1 MFISFLHRNNCTT
14 YKRLP
19 MITHLFYYARRSRIY
34 RIFYTFAAQITH
46 EVMSSN
52 HKELSYNQGIVYAS
66 ICYIAWGLF
75 PVFWKAI
82 TGVPAVN
89 VLAHRIVWAFVFL
102 FIWVLFTNR
111 QIFISYVRQPKLLFR
126 LGLAGLVISANWG
139 IYIYAV
145 ASNHI
150 VEAGLGYYI
159 NPLINV
165 FLGYVFLKERLATMQ
180 KIAVVLALIGV
191 VYFTISYGKFP
202 WISLLLAFSFGLYG
216 LLKKKANLES
226 MPALT
231 VETMMVF
238 PFAFAFLFYTAESN
252 VATPFFPSSALTV
265 SLLVLS
271 GLVTAIPLFWF
282 GKSAQVIPLSTMGF
296 IQYLSPTLQL
306 LLGIF
311 VYHETFSIEYLVC
324 FAFVWAGLLFYTVS
338 ILKGKKVTIAEK

>member
-1 MFISFLHRNNCTT
+1 
-14 YKRLP
+14 
-19 MITHLFYYARRSRIY
+19 
-34 RIFYTFAAQITH
+34 
-46 EVMSSN
+46 MSSN
-52 HKELSYNQGIVYAS
+52 RKKLSYNQGIVYALL
-66 ICYIAWGLF
+66 CYIAWGLF
-75 PVFWKAI
+75 PIFWKLI

-89 VLAHRIVWAFVFL
+89 VLAHRIVWSFIIL
-102 FIWVLFTNR
+102 FIWVFFTNR
-111 QIFISYVRQPKLLFR
+111 QTFISYVKQPKLLLR
-126 LGLAGLVISANWG
+126 LGLAGFVVSANWG

-165 FLGYVFLKERLATMQ
+165 FLGYLFLKERLATMQ

-191 VYFTISYGKFP
+191 VYFTICYGQFP
-202 WISLLLAFSFGLYG
+202 WISLLLATTFGLYG

-238 PFAFAFLFYTAESN
+238 PFALAFLIYTSESGM
-252 VATPFFPSSALTV
+252 AIPFFPPSAITS
-265 SLLVLS
+265 SLLIVS
-271 GLVTAIPLFWF
+271 GLITAIPLFWF

-296 IQYLSPTLQL
+296 IQYLCPTLQL

-311 VYHETFSIEYLVC
+311 VYGETFGIEYLIC
-324 FAFVWAGLLFYTVS
+324 FAFVWAGLIFYTIS
-338 ILKGKKVTIAEK
+338 ILKGKKVTIAK

>member
-1 MFISFLHRNNCTT
+1 
-14 YKRLP
+14 
-19 MITHLFYYARRSRIY
+19 
-34 RIFYTFAAQITH
+34 
-46 EVMSSN
+46 MSSN
-52 HKELSYNQGIVYAS
+52 NKTLTYNQGIVYALA
-66 ICYIAWGLF
+66 CYVAWGLF
-75 PVFWKAI
+75 PIFWKAI

-89 VLAHRIVWAFVFL
+89 ILAHRIVWSFVFL
-102 FIWVLFTNR
+102 LIWVLITNR
-111 QIFISYVRQPKLLFR
+111 QTFISYVKQPKLLLR
-126 LGLAGLVISANWG
+126 LGLAGFVISANWG

-165 FLGYVFLKERLATMQ
+165 FFGYMFLKERLATMQ

-191 VYFTISYGKFP
+191 EYFTISYGQFP
-202 WISLLLAFSFGLYG
+202 WISLFLATSFGLYG

-238 PFAFAFLFYTAESN
+238 PFALAFLLYTAGSDA
-252 VATPFFPSSALTV
+252 ATPFFPSSTAIS
-265 SLLVLS
+265 SLLILS
-271 GLVTAIPLFWF
+271 GLITAIPLFWF
-282 GKSAQVIPLSTMGF
+282 GKSAQAIPLSTMGF

-311 VYHETFSIEYLVC
+311 VYGETFGTEYLVC
-324 FAFVWAGLLFYTVS
+324 FAFVWAGLAFYTIS
-338 ILKGKKVTIAEK
+338 ILKGKKVTIAE

>member
-1 MFISFLHRNNCTT
+1 MSFH
-14 YKRLP
+14 
-19 MITHLFYYARRSRIY
+19 
-34 RIFYTFAAQITH
+34 
-46 EVMSSN
+46 
-52 HKELSYNQGIVYAS
+52 HKKLSYNQGIVYALG
-66 ICYIAWGLF
+66 CYVAWGLF
-75 PVFWKAI
+75 PIFWKAI

-89 VLAHRIVWAFVFL
+89 VLAHRIVWSFVFL
-102 FIWVLFTNR
+102 LTWVLLTNR
-111 QIFISYVRQPKLLFR
+111 QTFIRYVKQPRLLLR
-126 LGLAGLVISANWG
+126 LGLAGFVISANWG

-159 NPLINV
+159 NPLVNV
-165 FLGYVFLKERLATMQ
+165 FLGYVFLKERLAAMQ

-191 VYFTISYGKFP
+191 AYFTISYGQFP
-202 WISLLLAFSFGLYG
+202 WISLLLATSFGLYG

-238 PFAFAFLFYTAESN
+238 PFALAFLFYTATAESG
-252 VATPFFPSSALTV
+252 AETLFFPSSGITCM
-265 SLLVLS
+265 LLVLS

-311 VYHETFSIEYLVC
+311 VYGETFGMEYLIC
-324 FAFVWAGLLFYTVS
+324 FAFVWAGLLFYTLS
-338 ILKGKKVTIAEK
+338 ILKGKKVTIAK

>member
-1 MFISFLHRNNCTT
+1 
-14 YKRLP
+14 
-19 MITHLFYYARRSRIY
+19 
-34 RIFYTFAAQITH
+34 
-46 EVMSSN
+46 MSSN
-52 HKELSYNQGIVYAS
+52 HKEMSYNQGIAYALA
-66 ICYIAWGLF
+66 CYVSWGLF
-75 PVFWKAI
+75 PIFWKAI
-82 TGVPAVN
+82 NGVPAVN
-89 VLAHRIVWAFVFL
+89 MLAHRIVWSFVFL
-102 FIWVLFTNR
+102 LIWVFFTNR
-111 QIFISYVRQPKLLFR
+111 QTFISYVKQPKLLLR
-126 LGLAGLVISANWG
+126 LGLAGFIISANWG

-165 FLGYVFLKERLATMQ
+165 FLGYIFLKERLATMQ

-191 VYFTISYGKFP
+191 MYFTISYGKFP
-202 WISLLLAFSFGLYG
+202 WISLILAISFGLYG

-238 PFAFAFLFYTAESN
+238 PFALAFLLYTAGSSAA
-252 VATPFFPSSALTV
+252 VPFFPSSVTTS
-265 SLLVLS
+265 SLLILS
-271 GLVTAIPLFWF
+271 GLITAIPLFWF

-311 VYHETFSIEYLVC
+311 VYGETFGIEYLIC
-324 FAFVWAGLLFYTVS
+324 FAFVWAGLAFYTIS
-338 ILKGKKVTIAEK
+338 IFKGKKVTIAK

>member
-1 MFISFLHRNNCTT
+1 
-14 YKRLP
+14 
-19 MITHLFYYARRSRIY
+19 
-34 RIFYTFAAQITH
+34 
-46 EVMSSN
+46 MSSN
-52 HKELSYNQGIVYAS
+52 REKLSYNQGIIYALA
-66 ICYIAWGLF
+66 CYILWGLF
-75 PVFWKAI
+75 PIFWKLI

-89 VLAHRIVWAFVFL
+89 VLAHRIVWSFVIL
-102 FIWVLFTNR
+102 FTWVFFTNR
-111 QIFISYVRQPKLLFR
+111 PTFISYVKQPKLLLK
-126 LGLAGLVISANWG
+126 LGLAGFVVSANWG

-165 FLGYVFLKERLATMQ
+165 FLGYIFLKERLATMQ

-191 VYFTISYGKFP
+191 VYFTISYGQFP
-202 WISLLLAFSFGLYG
+202 WISLLLATTFGLYG

-238 PFAFAFLFYTAESN
+238 PFALAFLIYTSEGSPAI
-252 VATPFFPSSALTV
+252 PFFPASAVTS
-265 SLLVLS
+265 SLLIIS
-271 GLVTAIPLFWF
+271 GLITAIPLFWF

-296 IQYLSPTLQL
+296 IQYLCPTLQL

-311 VYHETFSIEYLVC
+311 VYNETFGIEYLIC
-324 FAFVWAGLLFYTVS
+324 FAFVWAGLICYTIS
-338 ILKGKKVTIAEK
+338 ILKGKKVTIAN

>member
-1 MFISFLHRNNCTT
+1 M
-14 YKRLP
+14 LP
-19 MITHLFYYARRSRIY
+19 D
-34 RIFYTFAAQITH
+34 
-46 EVMSSN
+46 
-52 HKELSYNQGIVYAS
+52 HKKLSYNQGIVYALA
-66 ICYIAWGLF
+66 CYVAWGLF

-89 VLAHRIVWAFVFL
+89 VLAHRIVWSFL
-102 FIWVLFTNR
+102 FLLIWVFFTNR
-111 QIFISYVRQPKLLFR
+111 QTFISYVKQTRLLLR
-126 LGLAGLVISANWG
+126 LGLAGFVISANWG

-159 NPLINV
+159 NPLVNV
-165 FLGYVFLKERLATMQ
+165 FFGYIFLKERLATMQ

-202 WISLLLAFSFGLYG
+202 WISLILATTFGLYG

-238 PFAFAFLFYTAESN
+238 PFALAFLFYTAESN
-252 VATPFFPSSALTV
+252 VATPFFPSSVIT
-265 SLLVLS
+265 SLLLILS
-271 GLVTAIPLFWF
+271 GLITAIPLFWF

-311 VYHETFSIEYLVC
+311 VYGETFGREYLIC
-324 FAFVWAGLLFYTVS
+324 FAFVWTGLIFYTIS
-338 ILKGKKVTIAEK
+338 ILKGKKVTIAK

>member
-1 MFISFLHRNNCTT
+1 
-14 YKRLP
+14 
-19 MITHLFYYARRSRIY
+19 
-34 RIFYTFAAQITH
+34 
-46 EVMSSN
+46 MSSN
-52 HKELSYNQGIVYAS
+52 HKKLSYNQGIVYALA
-66 ICYIAWGLF
+66 CYVAWGLF

-89 VLAHRIVWAFVFL
+89 VLAHRIIWSFAFLLVWVF
-102 FIWVLFTNR
+102 FTNR
-111 QIFISYVRQPKLLFR
+111 QTFISYVKQPKLLLR
-126 LGLAGLVISANWG
+126 LGLAGFVISANWG

-165 FLGYVFLKERLATMQ
+165 FLGYIFLKERLATMQ

-191 VYFTISYGKFP
+191 TYFTISYGKFP
-202 WISLLLAFSFGLYG
+202 WISLVLATTFGLYG

-238 PFAFAFLFYTAESN
+238 PFALAFLFYSAGSDA
-252 VATPFFPSSALTV
+252 ATPFFPPSVITSAL
-265 SLLVLS
+265 LILS
-271 GLVTAIPLFWF
+271 GLITAIPLFWF

-311 VYHETFSIEYLVC
+311 VYGETFGMEYLIC
-324 FAFVWAGLLFYTVS
+324 FAFVWAGLIFYTLS
-338 ILKGKKVTIAEK
+338 ILKGKKVTIAK

>member
-1 MFISFLHRNNCTT
+1 
-14 YKRLP
+14 
-19 MITHLFYYARRSRIY
+19 
-34 RIFYTFAAQITH
+34 
-46 EVMSSN
+46 MSSN
-52 HKELSYNQGIVYAS
+52 HKKLSYNQGIVYALA
-66 ICYIAWGLF
+66 CYVVWGLF
-75 PVFWKAI
+75 PVFWKAV

-89 VLAHRIVWAFVFL
+89 VLAHRIVWSFVFL
-102 FIWVLFTNR
+102 LTWVMLTNR
-111 QIFISYVRQPKLLFR
+111 QTFLNYVKQPRLLLR
-126 LGLAGLVISANWG
+126 LGLAGFVISANWG

-145 ASNHI
+145 ADNHI

-159 NPLINV
+159 NPLVNV

-191 VYFTISYGKFP
+191 VYFTVSYGQFP
-202 WISLLLAFSFGLYG
+202 WISLLLATTFGLYG

-238 PFAFAFLFYTAESN
+238 PFALAFLVYTAGSS
-252 VATPFFPSSALTV
+252 VAIPFFPSSGITSALMV
-265 SLLVLS
+265 IS

-296 IQYLSPTLQL
+296 IQYLCPTLQL

-311 VYHETFSIEYLVC
+311 VYGESFGTEYLVC
-324 FAFVWAGLLFYTVS
+324 FAFVWAGLICYTIS
-338 ILKGKKVTIAEK
+338 ILKGKRVTIAK

>member
-1 MFISFLHRNNCTT
+1 M
-14 YKRLP
+14 P
-19 MITHLFYYARRSRIY
+19 
-34 RIFYTFAAQITH
+34 
-46 EVMSSN
+46 SN
-52 HKELSYNQGIVYAS
+52 HKKLSYNQGIIYALV
-66 ICYIAWGLF
+66 CYIAWGLF

-89 VLAHRIVWAFVFL
+89 ILAHRIVWSFVFL
-102 FIWVLFTNR
+102 LIWVLLTNR
-111 QIFISYVRQPKLLFR
+111 QTFISYIKQPKLLFR
-126 LGLAGLVISANWG
+126 LSLAGFVISANWG

-159 NPLINV
+159 NPLVNV

-180 KIAVVLALIGV
+180 KVAVVLALIGV
-191 VYFTISYGKFP
+191 LYFTISYGQFP
-202 WISLLLAFSFGLYG
+202 WISLLLATTFGLYG

-231 VETMMVF
+231 IETMAVF
-238 PFAFAFLFYTAESN
+238 PFALTFLIYFAESN
-252 VATPFFPSSALTV
+252 ATASFFPPSTLSI
-265 SLLVLS
+265 SLLILS

-306 LLGIF
+306 LLGVF
-311 VYHETFSIEYLVC
+311 VYSETFGVEYLVC
-324 FAFVWAGLLFYTVS
+324 FAFVWAGLIFYTLS
-338 ILKGKKVTIAEK
+338 ILKGKKVTIAKSH